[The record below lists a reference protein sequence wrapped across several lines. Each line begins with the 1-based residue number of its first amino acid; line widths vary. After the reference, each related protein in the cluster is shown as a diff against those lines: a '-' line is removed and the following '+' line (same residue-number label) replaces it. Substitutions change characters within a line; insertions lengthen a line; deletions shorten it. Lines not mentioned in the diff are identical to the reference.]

1 MSDQHSKQPEVTGSS
16 SETDTAEIKHSTSS
30 LLSSLRLPDTYSASG
45 GTVLPLKV
53 TYGKMNRNRFS
64 RVHPAEEYKLR
75 CLLVD
80 DKDNGETYLATPNMA
95 IHLGSLA
102 TPKTIRLAVDNSGTP
117 RLVGEP
123 DIDPTARRNLWQSSL
138 KEAIREAEKD
148 WVRVVSNMNANQY
161 EITRSINDLGFPRWP
176 KQSMEE
182 LVNDAFAGRII
193 DSLDH
198 PYIRQIQGRI

>member
-1 MSDQHSKQPEVTGSS
+1 MT
-16 SETDTAEIKHSTSS
+16 
-30 LLSSLRLPDTYSASG
+30 
-45 GTVLPLKV
+45 
-53 TYGKMNRNRFS
+53 S
-64 RVHPAEEYKLR
+64 RVHPGEEYKLR

-95 IHLGSLA
+95 GHLGSLA
-102 TPKTIRLAVDNSGTP
+102 TAKTIRLAVDNSGVP
-117 RLVGEP
+117 KLIGEP
-123 DIDPTARRNLWQSSL
+123 DVDPSGRRNLWQSSL
-138 KEAIREAEKD
+138 KEATREAEKD

>member
-1 MSDQHSKQPEVTGSS
+1 
-16 SETDTAEIKHSTSS
+16 
-30 LLSSLRLPDTYSASG
+30 
-45 GTVLPLKV
+45 
-53 TYGKMNRNRFS
+53 
-64 RVHPAEEYKLR
+64 
-75 CLLVD
+75 
-80 DKDNGETYLATPNMA
+80 
-95 IHLGSLA
+95 LGSLA
-102 TPKTIRLAVDNSGTP
+102 SPKTIRLSVDNAGTP
-117 RLVGEP
+117 KLIGEP
-123 DIDPTARRNLWQSSL
+123 DLDPNGRRNLWQSSL

>member
-1 MSDQHSKQPEVTGSS
+1 MSDQTLNQHQETSLVDKPEL
-16 SETDTAEIKHSTSS
+16 TAATKTTSS

-53 TYGKMNRNRFS
+53 TYGKLNRNRFS
-64 RVHPAEEYKLR
+64 RVHPGEEYKLR

-95 IHLGSLA
+95 GHLGSLA
-102 TPKTIRLAVDNSGTP
+102 TAKTIRLAVDNSGVP
-117 RLVGEP
+117 KLIGEP
-123 DIDPTARRNLWQSSL
+123 DVDPSGRRNLWQSSL

-161 EITRSINDLGFPRWP
+161 EITR
-176 KQSMEE
+176 
-182 LVNDAFAGRII
+182 
-193 DSLDH
+193 
-198 PYIRQIQGRI
+198 

>member
-1 MSDQHSKQPEVTGSS
+1 MSDHHSKQPEVTGSS

>member
-16 SETDTAEIKHSTSS
+16 SETDTAEIKQSASS
-30 LLSSLRLPDTYSASG
+30 LLSSLRLPDTFSASG